1 MKLDRHTPICW
12 VIFNRFITMLALRI
26 NYIATR
32 HIIFRRP
39 QDGTGHTLII
49 PHNTLTENHFVGV
62 KTSQPLSS

>member
-1 MKLDRHTPICW
+1 
-12 VIFNRFITMLALRI
+12 MLALRI
-26 NYIATR
+26 NYRATR

-62 KTSQPLSS
+62 KASQPLSSE